1 MTDSALTVLPW
12 QIKQWQS
19 LHQSVQQDRL
29 PHGLL
34 LQGPAG
40 IGKFVFAR
48 LFAQTLLCQSQ
59 AVIQATDQTSFS
71 PPCGQCSSC
80 RLFEVGNHPD
90 FKMIEPEKEGGQ
102 IKVDQIRE
110 LIDSTG
116 LTSQY
121 NGYRVIIINSAESMN
136 ISAANSLLK
145 TLEEPPQKTLLI
157 LVARQISRLPATIRS
172 RCQMLK
178 FTLPETHQ
186 AIDWLKLQLDDQD
199 LSQTPQ
205 LLEVAEG
212 APLYALKYAQTP
224 LLEQQQSVFD
234 DFSGL
239 AQGRLD
245 PVQVANTWL
254 KLEHMLPINW
264 MYSWVSDMIRLKQT
278 GDNKISNTGRYEAL
292 QSLAQDV
299 DLNRLFGLLDQT
311 TEALQLINQLNPLAI
326 IEKLLIYW
334 VNLPRVKAQQTTP

>member
-1 MTDSALTVLPW
+1 MTDSVLTLLPW

-19 LHQSVQQDRL
+19 LQQSVQQDRL
-29 PHGLL
+29 SHGLL
-34 LQGPAG
+34 LQGPGG
-40 IGKFVFAR
+40 IGKSTFAR
-48 LFAQTLLCQSQ
+48 RVAQTLLCQSPR
-59 AVIQATDQTSFS
+59 TDQASVLQ
-71 PPCGQCSSC
+71 PCGECSSC
-80 RLFEVGNHPD
+80 RLFEAGNHPD
-90 FKMIEPEKEGGQ
+90 FKMIEPDKEGGQ
-102 IKVDQIRE
+102 IKVDQIRA
-110 LIDSTG
+110 LIESIG

-121 NGYRVIIINSAESMN
+121 NGYRVIIISPAEAMN

-178 FTLPETHQ
+178 FSLPETAQ
-186 AIDWLKLQLDDQD
+186 AIDWLNIKLGNQSN
-199 LSQTPQ
+199 SQIPQ

-212 APLYALKYAQTP
+212 APLHALEYAHTA
-224 LLEQQQSVFD
+224 LLEQQQSVFG

-239 AQGRLD
+239 AQGQLD
-245 PVQVANTWL
+245 PVQVASAWL
-254 KLEHMLPINW
+254 KLDHMLPINW

-278 GDNKISNTGRYEAL
+278 GVKNIHNTGRYEAL

-299 DLNRLFGLLDQT
+299 DLNRLFALLDQI
-311 TEALQLINQLNPLAI
+311 TEALQLLNQLNPLAI

-334 VNLPRVKAQQTTP
+334 VNLPREKTKLATP